1 MHFFMRR
8 VAQPVASSQGSV
20 AYLGWWPRQATG
32 RRIGVTGA
40 QPGGKPV
47 CGPDPALRTL
57 TKATSLGG
65 GARLGSG
72 PQTTFA
78 THEKVHHTL

>member
-1 MHFFMRR
+1 
-8 VAQPVASSQGSV
+8 
-20 AYLGWWPRQATG
+20 
-32 RRIGVTGA
+32 
-40 QPGGKPV
+40 
-47 CGPDPALRTL
+47 LRTL